1 VVNHATELTDLTS
14 MPLLS
19 NPHDEAAKAP
29 DCWQCRYFAISWDP
43 RNPYQCK
50 MMGFKS
56 RMIPSFEVFRA
67 DGNHCRGFMGKV
79 VPQPQPV
86 VPAVTQTVK
95 RNSRYLWKA

>member
-1 VVNHATELTDLTS
+1 MS
-14 MPLLS
+14 S
-19 NPHDEAAKAP
+19 QFNPNNDPVKAP

-67 DGNHCRGFMGKV
+67 DGNHCRGFMEKV
-79 VPQPQPV
+79 VQQDQPV
-86 VPAVTQTVK
+86 MVTPPKTVK
-95 RNSRYLWKA
+95 RNSRYMWKA

>member
-1 VVNHATELTDLTS
+1 MPPNTMAEQTS
-14 MPLLS
+14 
-19 NPHDEAAKAP
+19 KAP

-67 DGNHCRGFMGKV
+67 DGNHCRGFMPKV
-79 VPQPQPV
+79 VELT
-86 VPAVTQTVK
+86 PAAKLQATPSVRK
-95 RNSRYLWKA
+95 SSRYLWKA

>member
-1 VVNHATELTDLTS
+1 MS
-14 MPLLS
+14 S
-19 NPHDEAAKAP
+19 QFNPNDDPGKAP

-67 DGNHCRGFMGKV
+67 DGNHCRGFMDK
-79 VPQPQPV
+79 
-86 VPAVTQTVK
+86 AVQQTQAVMVTPPKTVK